1 MWAGDLGILEEGEVR
16 NRMRQSI
23 WERFTIERL
32 KDIEIK
38 RNAYRNVLDH
48 INRLRGEATKVKG
61 PVLDSTPVNGGML
74 NKEEERR
81 LNNLSLCEEL
91 EDNAKKLRKD
101 INIFNQAWVQLNE
114 NEQLVLTY
122 FYVGRPANYIEKLME
137 RLCYE
142 KSKVYYLK
150 DEALYK
156 LTMLIYG
163 NK

>member
-1 MWAGDLGILEEGEVR
+1 
-16 NRMRQSI
+16 MRQSL

-32 KDIEIK
+32 KDIEIE

-48 INRLRGEATKVKG
+48 IGRLRGEAGKVKG
-61 PVLDSTPVNGGML
+61 TVLSTTPVTGGML

-91 EDNAKKLRKD
+91 EANARKLRKD
-101 INIFNQAWVQLNE
+101 VNTFNQAWEQLTDNE
-114 NEQLVLTY
+114 KLVLTY
-122 FYVGRPANYIEKLME
+122 FYVDRPTNYVEKLME
-137 RLCYE
+137 KLRYE

-150 DEALYK
+150 DEALYR

-163 NK
+163 SK